1 MITAQ
6 IQIRSQGNNWRRNS
20 MLAKNQ
26 EKKVCKNE
34 ISSGC
39 SKIYINLFLR
49 TQNEKQ
55 RGCNSNNVCA
65 NISK

>member
-26 EKKVCKNE
+26 ENKVCKNE

-39 SKIYINLFLR
+39 SKIYINFANV
-49 TQNEKQ
+49 QNVK

-65 NISK
+65 NIFK